1 MFGLLWCAIDMWG
14 NIANLGGIQWPKNK
28 IKVVNCQFVTI
39 SQRAYMIFLSGY
51 IGVCKAIHVKWV
63 CSINFLAIPT
73 SQLLYLSLE

>member
-1 MFGLLWCAIDMWG
+1 M
-14 NIANLGGIQWPKNK
+14 
-28 IKVVNCQFVTI
+28 TI